1 MKNRFLIFIAYI
13 PLTNTVM
20 QMQSGILELFATE
33 NEVEY
38 QNPT

>member
-20 QMQSGILELFATE
+20 QIQPGILELLATE
-33 NEVEY
+33 NDVKY